1 MLAVILTNVP
11 LENIS
16 DSQYNKVVG
25 LFITELSNYGNPLFK
40 AVICLEY
47 IAPLLPLLN
56 IAIYAL

>member
-25 LFITELSNYGNPLFK
+25 LFITELSNQRPL
-40 AVICLEY
+40 ERRMY
-47 IAPLLPLLN
+47 
-56 IAIYAL
+56 